1 MSQILASG
9 IPFKLPENCGEVVEI
24 NCDEKVAGDP
34 STDYE
39 VVFPVGAGT
48 ALPLAGGAVV
58 KLDFSALPTTITDE
72 ALALLIKE
80 VEALDGNFQKIEG
93 MVDARVI
100 INSIIYEVGKSG
112 ALADFP
118 SVTICTMVGDDS
130 DLDPQ
135 KVNANVNKICSMK
148 YIPPEVL
155 EAIGQK
161 LQSLEDSGQFGD
173 NDNPIYGA
181 TGLKFSDYGSL
192 NNEDLTISACLDLL
206 PFYNIPEKNIVKK
219 KGASPTGGYFTIT
232 EDNAFLKIP
241 DLTGRDSAG
250 FDPDLWNEDEERN
263 LYIEL
268 LNEATL
274 TRITISSIKAPP
286 AATVSDYDG
295 DYPDEGSLEIELD
308 TTSDIDEAYLSL
320 IIPATVPKVKGVK
333 EFDNGVELTTIPM
346 LTKPISSKI
355 GDGFG
360 VFNYEEIEDFNS
372 DKMSDYLTEDPDLI
386 AIDGFGGDYGKP
398 AIDTDVPLDYIYG
411 EQNRPQILLSNR
423 SKNRSNRRNDR
434 KYKNEK
440 MTLRRPLFAQ
450 TRPRLYEDVPA
461 SWIKGT
467 VSTVGEVTTASFTAG
482 DLEAIKRDESSD
494 STEFALYLK
503 SGDQIVRV
511 PGESISLET
520 ISPVITKISPHGFIG
535 GDAIEEDTAIRITG
549 EDLGGVNE
557 IILSHES
564 DGELRFNTSVVP
576 DMEIVPTSSMVIV
589 KFNSGYA
596 DLLQNSR
603 YELSVGTSRG
613 AQSNELP
620 IYISLKEDA
629 IPYPSDL
636 RASFA
641 TVEFTPDGGE
651 NPSGIPVMSDGQS
664 AEIKIRS
671 QSKLFSGNYP
681 IYSYFAMPDSPEN
694 RAIMDE
700 FDMDIK
706 TFTREGLIVAASL
719 EWELKPSLLE
729 DFAARTK
736 KKAVLKFPGNAYYG
750 YNFSKLIGVQEAN
763 FVFLNDSMD
772 NLVGDKETIELDSE
786 QFSVMTLGG
795 NAPDPEESAVPAFIA
810 PGHITAVMAEVPG
823 SDKVLTTVSNIGV
836 KKISETETVADIF
849 DNKEFKTSA
858 INVYNNIPKMAMIFT
873 AADMPFMRLRY
884 DFLLDG
890 KSIKS
895 SLSDSIQVLDNEKEA
910 IAVFRN
916 VSSKNEGFLG
926 LGVKVKDKRYNVTYD
941 SSVVYGSVTGSV
953 TSEGF
958 SIDSKTR
965 DLTLSVPIP
974 TEEVASFVNEDNSTV
989 DVFTN
994 LVASTGNGV
1003 IVSNPGSLSDFEP
1016 FTPISI
1022 TGNQGDVTLKIKSTT
1037 STDFSDTKIIANST
1051 ESDISII
1058 SKLDMSVPSGSPYKS
1073 GQYLTNNDDSLALVF
1088 NRIGITD
1095 GVALGFNIPKIVAMA
1110 TDKGGLSAKNV
1121 PDALPV
1127 SQGDKVWV
1135 RVENVK
1141 RNFAIKIGNMPAVK
1155 AVSSTR
1161 VRKGVYD
1168 AQFTVPGSLISFIT
1182 GNDCMIICASGT
1194 NADRLKAKKILGN
1207 TFVTDL
1213 EKKMEELIFG
1223 KLKDKIPD
1231 IDDLKALLCKVPLR
1245 FMNMDLCDAKLPT
1258 ELINS
1263 FCDLSFHLLA
1273 DLKLALNGFQVLM
1286 IPIQVIFCIIDV
1298 LCALLNPIKTA
1309 KAMIRLF
1316 ECLFDLVLLLP
1327 QISVPV
1333 MFLKL
1338 ILHLLELLECVI
1350 DKILGIITAINAIV
1364 PAMEAAL
1371 KNKDWASLKALEEV
1385 LSEYL
1390 FDLNVDLDILAPV
1403 ISILTIFLQLLQ
1415 LIFRFPC
1422 QVTPADNAGACS
1434 IDGTMLAGIVGGVV
1448 APEEAIVG
1456 DFLIPVAQ
1464 VYTDQTL
1471 EEAAAD
1477 GTSNI
1482 VTPSSGDVIAVKDP
1496 TDNLY
1501 VTNMELDED
1510 TLRATNSSL
1519 DFLASMAV
1527 SATKSIKAFK
1537 NPAEVE
1543 FQFKNKYEP
1552 GSIIRGKL
1560 FDPSQSGDSPLML
1573 MSEGSGELSIA
1584 SGKGNFVS
1592 PLDGLTFITKDGDFG
1607 SVKTLEQ
1614 EIELPIY
1621 DVNDETAQL
1630 EEVGVETVWKTF
1642 DGIPM
1647 MTILDEEF
1655 NLYFINKDGIEF
1667 DDDNNV
1673 SAIKATMVNNVAAP
1687 KLKFGREE
1695 TEIDSDGDGEVTE
1708 DDDSVKVYDFP
1719 QLYFVDMRACVD
1731 DINAMCNGASLNS
1744 FLLEEDNNDDIAD
1757 IVEEAKDCLE
1767 EFIATVKGFGS
1778 TMRES
1783 MNEGIIPGTIDTDK
1797 FQEAVETLKECLGG
1811 TADKM
1816 CIYVVNTLTTTL
1828 RVDPDDDLTPSS
1840 KFFVPSI
1847 GSEDLEDL
1855 GFEENPPSITGASE
1869 YADGDGDTA
1878 VLGLGEVATITITP
1892 RDAMDIPLG
1901 GDLTDKIVIEIVSD
1915 SSGDAEFI
1923 TDEDDN
1929 FIIQSD
1935 DGDSYTAQIVSNKE
1949 GEVKIRA
1956 KVCDR
1961 TIQAVTY
1968 DGLESSDE
1976 TPETEV
1982 DCIDD
1987 TGEDSGTDS
1996 QTLGSLIKVDRIVS
2010 IIYTRRSTARLTDGD
2025 DPGTLAQPQ
2034 PQQFGTSLEN

>member
-9 IPFKLPENCGEVVEI
+9 IPLKLPEDCGEVVEI
-24 NCDEKVAGDP
+24 NCEEQVSGDP

-48 ALPLAGGAVV
+48 ALPMAGGAVV
-58 KLDFSALPTTITDE
+58 KLDFSALPTTVSDE
-72 ALALLIKE
+72 AIALLVKE
-80 VEALDGNFQKIEG
+80 VDKLDGNFQKIEG
-93 MVDARVI
+93 LVDARILV
-100 INSIIYEVGKSG
+100 NSIIYDVGKSG

-155 EAIGQK
+155 EAIGDSFK
-161 LQSLEDSGQFGD
+161 TLEDAGQFGD
-173 NDNPIYGA
+173 SDNPIYGA
-181 TGLKFSDYGSL
+181 TGLKFSEYSDL
-192 NNEDLTISACLDLL
+192 KNEDLTIAACLDLL
-206 PFYNIPEKNIVKK
+206 PFYNVPEKNIVKRR
-219 KGASPTGGYFTIT
+219 GASPTGGYFTVVD
-232 EDNAFLKIP
+232 DNAFLKMP

-250 FDPDLWNEDEERN
+250 YDPDLWNEDEERN

-268 LNEATL
+268 LNEAKL
-274 TRITISSIKAPP
+274 TRITISSIKPAP
-286 AATVSDYDG
+286 AATVADYDG
-295 DYPDEGSLEIELD
+295 DYPDDGTLEIELD

-320 IIPATVPKVKGVK
+320 IVPATVPKVKGVK
-333 EFDNGVELTTIPM
+333 EFDNGIELTTIPM

-360 VFNYEEIEDFNS
+360 VYNYEEIEDFDS
-372 DKMSDYLTEDPDLI
+372 DTLSTYLTEDPDLI
-386 AIDGFGGDYGKP
+386 ALDGFNGEYGKP
-398 AIDTDVPLDYIYG
+398 ATDTDVPLDYIYG
-411 EQNRPQILLSNR
+411 EQNRPEILISNR
-423 SKNRSNRRNDR
+423 AKNRSNRRNDR

-440 MTLRRPLFAQ
+440 MTLRRALFAQ
-450 TRPRLYEDVPA
+450 TRPRLYEDVPQ

-467 VSTVGEVTTASFTAG
+467 VSTVGETTTASFTAG
-482 DLEAIKRDESSD
+482 DLEAIKRDENSE

-503 SGDQIVRV
+503 KGEQIVRV
-511 PGESISLET
+511 PGENISLET
-520 ISPVITKISPHGFIG
+520 IAPVITKISPHGFIG
-535 GDAIEEDTAIRITG
+535 GDPIEEDTAIRITG

-564 DGELRFNTSVVP
+564 DGEIRFNTSVVP
-576 DMEIVPTSSMVIV
+576 DMEIVPTSSMVIF

-603 YELSVGTSRG
+603 YELSVGTARG

-641 TVEFTPDGGE
+641 DIEFTPDGGE
-651 NPSGIPVMSDGQS
+651 NPDGIPVMSDGQS

-671 QSKLFSGNYP
+671 KSKLFSGNYP
-681 IYSYFAMPDSPEN
+681 IYAYFALPESDEN

-700 FDMDIK
+700 FDLDIK
-706 TFTREGLIVAASL
+706 TTSDGLIVASSL

-736 KKAVLKFPGNAYYG
+736 KKAVLKFPGSAYYG
-750 YNFSKLIGVQEAN
+750 HNFSKLVGISQAN
-763 FVFLNDSMD
+763 FVLLNDSMA
-772 NLVGDKETIELDSE
+772 NLVGDKESIDLTSE
-786 QFSVMTLGG
+786 QMAKITLGG
-795 NAPDPEESAVPAFIA
+795 NTPDSGENAVPAFIA

-823 SDKVLTTVSNIGV
+823 IDEVLTTVSDIGS
-836 KKISETETVADIF
+836 KRISESETVADIF
-849 DNKEFKTSA
+849 DNKKFTTSA

-895 SLSDSIQVLDNEKEA
+895 SLSDAIQVLDNEKEA

-916 VSSKNEGFLG
+916 VSSKNEGYLG

-958 SIDSKTR
+958 SVDAKSQ

-974 TEEVASFVNEDNSTV
+974 TEEVAEFVNEDSSTV

-994 LVASTGNGV
+994 LVTSTGNGV
-1003 IVSNPGSLSDFEP
+1003 IVSNPGSLSDFDP

-1022 TGNQGDVTLKIKSTT
+1022 VGNQGDITLKIKSTT
-1037 STDFSDTKIIANST
+1037 ASEFADTKIIANST
-1051 ESDISII
+1051 ESDINII

-1073 GQYLTNNDDSLALVF
+1073 GQYLLNSDSSKALVF

-1095 GVALGFNIPKIVAMA
+1095 GVAVGFNIPKIIGMA
-1110 TDKGGLSAKNV
+1110 TDKGGLAPEIV
-1121 PDALPV
+1121 PTAIPV

-1182 GNDCMIICASGT
+1182 GDDCMIICASGT
-1194 NADRLKAKKILGN
+1194 NADRLKAKRILGN

-1213 EKKMEELIFG
+1213 ENKMEELIFG

-1422 QVTPADNAGACS
+1422 QVTPADNSGACS

-1448 APEEAIVG
+1448 APEEAILP
-1456 DFLIPVAQ
+1456 DYLIPVAQ

-1471 EEAAAD
+1471 EQAAAA

-1482 VTPSSGDVIAVKDP
+1482 VTPSSGDVIAQKDP

-1501 VTNMELDED
+1501 LTNMQIDED
-1510 TLRATNSSL
+1510 TLRASNSSL

-1527 SATKSIKAFK
+1527 SATKSKKAFK

-1552 GSIIRGKL
+1552 GFIIRGKL
-1560 FDPSQSGDSPLML
+1560 FDPSQSGDSPIML
-1573 MSEGSGELSIA
+1573 MSEGTGEITIA

-1592 PLDGLTFITKDGDFG
+1592 PIDGSTFITKDGDYG

-1621 DVNDETAQL
+1621 DVNEETAQL

-1667 DDDNNV
+1667 DDDNNI
-1673 SAIKATMVNNVAAP
+1673 SAIRATMVNNVAAP
-1687 KLKFGREE
+1687 KLKFGRED
-1695 TEIDSDGDGEVTE
+1695 TEIDSDGDGEITE
-1708 DDDSVKVYDFP
+1708 DDEEVKVYDFP
-1719 QLYFVDMRACVD
+1719 QLYFVDMRGCVD
-1731 DINAMCNGASLNS
+1731 DINAMCNGASLNA

-1778 TMRES
+1778 DIRES
-1783 MNEGIIPGTIDTDK
+1783 MNEGKIPGTIDTDK

-1828 RVDPDDDLTPSS
+1828 RVDPDEDLTPSS
-1840 KFFVPSI
+1840 KFFVPSV
-1847 GSEDLEDL
+1847 GSDELEDL

-1892 RDAMDIPLG
+1892 RDAMDIPIG

-1915 SSGDAEFI
+1915 ETGDAEFV

-1929 FIIQSD
+1929 IVTQSD

-1968 DGLESSDE
+1968 DGLDSPND

-1987 TGEDSGTDS
+1987 VGEDSGTS
-1996 QTLGSLIKVDRIVS
+1996 SEVTGALIKVDRIVS
-2010 IIYTRRSTARLTDGD
+2010 IIYTRKSTARLTDGD
-2025 DPGTLAQPQ
+2025 DPGTLAQSQ
-2034 PQQFGTSLEN
+2034 PQEFGTSLEN